1 MCCQRRAITKEGTE
15 DHRGNPR
22 RKPTEESD
30 DRGSERAS
38 KPRRDSIHADAGVI
52 SMAVSVLRHK
62 NGTRAS
68 QYFALIIRRMRANSS
83 GGRMRAVAVNSG
95 PVIFPRMV
103 QGAILTLGLVR
114 MGLYFPVLLPVMK

>member
-1 MCCQRRAITKEGTE
+1 MCCQRRAITTEGTG

-22 RKPTEESD
+22 RKPPEETD

-38 KPRRDSIHADAGVI
+38 KPRRDSIHADAGGI
-52 SMAVSVLRHK
+52 WRGVSVWRHK
-62 NGTRAS
+62 NGTRGS
-68 QYFALIIRRMRANSS
+68 QDFALIIRRMRANSS

-103 QGAILTLGLVR
+103 QGAILSCGLFR
-114 MGLYFPVLLPVMK
+114 MRLYFPVLLPVMK